1 MVDWYSRMPPE
12 EQRVVVVTLFGAAA
26 ALWLAVAWE
35 EVMVLSAIPLLAF
48 LAGAIIRSIRKR
60 AERQKEEILY

>member
-35 EVMVLSAIPLLAF
+35 EVMVLSAIPLARLSR
-48 LAGAIIRSIRKR
+48 RSDHPLDPQ
-60 AERQKEEILY
+60 ATERQKEEILY